1 MKSLNYHISVYEKE
15 IIKKLNQR
23 RFDARKNALSM
34 STLYCLALYVWHEEF
49 KETIRSEKI
58 ELLYFTM
65 TYQDN
70 KITCV
75 KMSDLYYRLLDYISK
90 KTFQSKSVILNTALI
105 YFDSCVS
112 INAKSARHLLLIS
125 KEGDYEKARNHWR
138 WNHHQIKM

>member
-1 MKSLNYHISVYEKE
+1 MKSLNYHISDYEKE

-34 STLYCLALYVWHEEF
+34 STLYCLALFVWHEEF

-58 ELLYFTM
+58 ELLYFTL
-65 TYQDN
+65 TYQNN

-75 KMSDLYYRLLDYISK
+75 KMSDLYYKLLDYISK

-112 INAKSARHLLLIS
+112 INTKSARQLLLS
-125 KEGDYEKARNHWR
+125 AKEVDYEKARNHR
-138 WNHHQIKM
+138 G